1 MRRKALAICLILLL
15 ILSAGCTVSPPEGTD
30 TPVLSTQ
37 IPTTSSTQPPTQPP
51 TESPTQPPTE
61 TPTEA
66 PTEPPTEAPT
76 EPKILVVIDPGHQA
90 KGNYDKEPVG
100 PGASEMK
107 AKVSSGTQ
115 GVVTRLEEYKLTLAL
130 ALKLEQELLA
140 RGYEV
145 LLTRRTH
152 DVDISNA
159 QRAQMANE
167 AKADAFIRIH
177 GNAVDDPNVHGA
189 LTMCQTKKNPYNGEL
204 YQQSR
209 ALSEAVLD
217 GLVASAQCQKRSIL
231 ESDTMSGINWCKVP
245 TTIVEA
251 GFMSNPQEDQL
262 MSTEEYQNKLAVGMA
277 NGIDAYFGRN

>member
-1 MRRKALAICLILLL
+1 MGRKVCAILLTML
-15 ILSAGCTVSPPEGTD
+15 FILSSGCAVTPPEGTD

-37 IPTTSSTQPPTQPP
+37 VSTAPSTEPSTQP
-51 TESPTQPPTE
+51 
-61 TPTEA
+61 

-76 EPKILVVIDPGHQA
+76 DAPTELPTEVPTEPRILVVIDPGHQA

-100 PGASEMK
+100 PGATEMK
-107 AKVSSGTQ
+107 AKVSSGTR
-115 GVVTRLEEYKLTLAL
+115 GVVTRLEEYRLTLAL

-140 RGYEV
+140 RGYDV
-145 LLTRRTH
+145 QLTRRTH

-159 QRAQMANE
+159 QRAQMAND

-177 GNAVDDPNVHGA
+177 GNAVSDPNVHGA

-217 GLVASAQCQKRSIL
+217 AMTASAQCHKRSIL

-245 TTIVEA
+245 TTIVEV

-262 MSTEEYQNKLAVGMA
+262 LSTEEYQNKLVVGMA
-277 NGIDAYFGRN
+277 NGIDVYFGKS